1 MKFRNGWNRCINKI
15 VMEVDEAV
23 GEIERVA
30 TLVPGTIAAITTT
43 AVEVEVEAVDITTI
57 AAAAAAATAAVAM
70 VEATTV
76 VTIVEGVAVMQEV
89 RTIAHGN
96 FAVRVA
102 TQNVEKYITC
112 RFRSRFLR
120 CT

>member
-1 MKFRNGWNRCINKI
+1 
-15 VMEVDEAV
+15 MEVDEAV

-57 AAAAAAATAAVAM
+57 AAAAAAATAAAAAATAAVAM

-89 RTIAHGN
+89 RTIVHGN

>member
-1 MKFRNGWNRCINKI
+1 M
-15 VMEVDEAV
+15 
-23 GEIERVA
+23 
-30 TLVPGTIAAITTT
+30 
-43 AVEVEVEAVDITTI
+43 
-57 AAAAAAATAAVAM
+57 AM